1 MKRVAIIALTLLAAS
16 AFARDPSQ
24 VRKFRKTHP
33 CPATRLTTGACPGW
47 VVDHVVPLCGG
58 GPDWPQNM
66 RWQTRADS
74 KIKDKREL
82 SYCACLRRGGACTWK
97 G

>member
-1 MKRVAIIALTLLAAS
+1 MKRAVILLILLSAP

-33 CPATRLTTGACPGW
+33 CPATQRTYGACPGY
-47 VVDHVVPLCGG
+47 VVDHIVPLCGG

-66 RWQTRADS
+66 AWQTRAES

-82 SYCACLRRGGACTWK
+82 SYCACLRRGGVCAWK